1 MRGPDRASH
10 ISRISPHICPE
21 SAPYLACISPTSRH
35 ISRCEGLTEQAKA
48 VEAKYEAQIG
58 RQEEGYAKELR
69 RQRTLWTQAE
79 AAKREQWM
87 AEKTKEIKDST
98 VRCGEM

>member
-1 MRGPDRASH
+1 MSAEMGLEPTHSH
-10 ISRISPHICPE
+10 
-21 SAPYLACISPTSRH
+21 CISPVSRPHLAH

-79 AAKREQWM
+79 AAKREHWM

-98 VRCGEM
+98 VRCREIQGRCREL